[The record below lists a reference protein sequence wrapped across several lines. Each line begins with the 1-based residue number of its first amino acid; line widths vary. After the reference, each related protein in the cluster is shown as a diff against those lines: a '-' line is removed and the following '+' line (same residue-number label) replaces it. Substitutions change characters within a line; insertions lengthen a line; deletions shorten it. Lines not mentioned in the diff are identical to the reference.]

1 MYTDDQSIKQFERM
15 HARDR
20 LAEEA
25 RHIGENDDAALL
37 GGHLAGE
44 REAQRL
50 MRPIAMAAV
59 AMLTV
64 LLFYLATG

>member
-1 MYTDDQSIKQFERM
+1 MYDDKQSIKTFELV

-25 RHIGENDDAALL
+25 RHLGEVDEARLL

-50 MRPIAMAAV
+50 MTVVALAAV
-59 AMLTV
+59 AALAAV
-64 LLFYLATG
+64 LLYAM